1 MPPPLTTNLVLS
13 LEADAITG
21 KVDNDLITTWEDS
34 HSSNNDA
41 VGGSPLY
48 KTNILN
54 GLPVVRFDGADDVLT
69 IAGITAN
76 TAARTIFVVANQAVA
91 TNFRRVWAFSHS
103 QAGVTPITGVW
114 NFAVNEGGAGQVLGG
129 DVTAFTIVTLR
140 FTSVTVADGYIDRG
154 SAVNF
159 DPMGVYAVDGGA
171 LVVGAESASTQF
183 WNGDV
188 AELAVYDAALSDGDR
203 GQVEDYLYTKW
214 FVPIAEPSTAGT
226 LQSNLRLSNSRLA

>member
-21 KVDNDLITTWEDS
+21 KVDNDPVTTWEDS

-41 VGGSPLY
+41 TGGSPLY
-48 KTNILN
+48 KTNVLN
-54 GLPVVRFDGADDVLT
+54 GLPGVLFDGADDVLT

-76 TAARTIFVVANQAVA
+76 TAARTVFVVAQQAAA
-91 TNFRRVWAFSHS
+91 TTFRRVWAFSHS
-103 QAGVTPITGVW
+103 QAGLTSVTGVW
-114 NFAVNEGGAGQVLGG
+114 NYAVNDGGSAVVLGG
-129 DVTAFTIVTLR
+129 VVTAPTIITVKFTEIE
-140 FTSVTVADGYIDRG
+140 VADGYIDRG

-159 DPMGVYAVDGGA
+159 DPMGVYAVGGGA
-171 LVVGAESASTQF
+171 LVVGAESATTQF
-183 WNGDV
+183 WNGHV
-188 AELAVYDAALSDGDR
+188 FEFAVYDAALSDGDR

-214 FVPIAEPSTAGT
+214 FVPTAEPSTSGT